1 MGLSIHYSDSFK
13 KDASLSSMIE
23 EVRDIAEVYEW
34 KYSID
39 ETNFPEMPF
48 DSESYNG
55 KLYGISFTPPKS
67 ETISLTF
74 LSNGRMCCGA
84 RLMFFGHSENE
95 NDKKYLNMLS
105 SKTQYAGITIHK
117 IIIHLLKYLS
127 HKYFD
132 NFQLTDEGGYW
143 ETNDEALL
151 EKNFGI
157 YTALVN
163 GFVDSLEHHP
173 INPNESFA
181 DYFERIIKM
190 LDAKRSRK

>member
-1 MGLSIHYSDSFK
+1 MGLSIHYSGSFK
-13 KDASLSSMIE
+13 KDTSLAAMIE
-23 EVRDIAEVYEW
+23 EVKDIAEIYEW
-34 KYSID
+34 KYSIGK
-39 ETNFPEMPF
+39 NSFPRIPF
-48 DSESYNG
+48 DGESYDG
-55 KLYGISFTPPKS
+55 ELYGISFTPPNS

-95 NDKKYLNMLS
+95 NDKKYLYMLS

-117 IIIHLLKYLS
+117 IIIHLLKHLS

-151 EKNFGI
+151 EKNFGM
-157 YTALVN
+157 YNALVN
-163 GFVDSLEHHP
+163 GFADSLKHHP
-173 INPNESFA
+173 INPNESFT
-181 DYFERIIKM
+181 DYFERIINM